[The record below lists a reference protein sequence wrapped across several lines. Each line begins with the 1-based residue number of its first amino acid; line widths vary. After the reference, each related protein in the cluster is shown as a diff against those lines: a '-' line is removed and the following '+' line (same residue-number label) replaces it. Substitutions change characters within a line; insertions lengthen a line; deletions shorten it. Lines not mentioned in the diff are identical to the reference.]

1 MTRSFS
7 SVVKW
12 VLCIVL
18 IALII
23 ATFALCLLSSSGA
36 SVASALSV
44 DLPDDG
50 IVSDNNLLPFSWY
63 SDITTTNGW
72 NSSLTS
78 TSSSD
83 YGSFSSS
90 GSNSNYFCLFYN
102 MQLEPGTYTLSLSS
116 SPDSSSD
123 FDSGTYDYRLA
134 YRINS
139 QTAEMTKLV
148 NRSNSSIGVFD
159 VTSITF
165 TVDSLSNV
173 TIGLFNCNNGLF
185 NTYRIDIKFF
195 KLEEG
200 SSFTGYVHSNIST
213 DDIYNE
219 GYEAGYNKGQT
230 DGHEQGYDEGYKQG
244 TADGVISANSIFV
257 CSRYMVKSTWDKSLN
272 IYVNHLQSYA
282 SDSDGGLPFVPP
294 LMNYIPLSCLVYND
308 DAECLLPK
316 DLTNSYDPSH
326 PNVSYL
332 DSKYIV
338 HFDSFLELGQW
349 LLDNPDDYL
358 CTQYYTQEMVFDA
371 LVFLDL
377 SKLSNFMSGAGESYQ
392 VGYDH
397 GYDTGHHDGQQSG
410 YSQGYN
416 AGYNKGAISGADYSF
431 LGLIGAVV
439 DAPINAF
446 QGLLDFDILGVNMS
460 SFVMAMF
467 SLCFIFLLL
476 KLVLR

>member
-7 SVVKW
+7 SVAKW

-23 ATFALCLLSSSGA
+23 VTFAFGLLSSSGA
-36 SVASALSV
+36 SVASAMSV
-44 DLPDDG
+44 DISDDG
-50 IVSDNNLLPFSWY
+50 IVSDNNLLPYSWY
-63 SDITTTNGW
+63 SDITTENGW
-72 NSSLTS
+72 NRSLSST
-78 TSSSD
+78 SSD
-83 YGSFSSS
+83 YGKFSSS
-90 GSNSNYFCLFYN
+90 GSNSNYFCLFYVV
-102 MQLEPGTYTLSLSS
+102 QLQPGTYTLSLSS
-116 SPDSSSD
+116 CPDSASD
-123 FDSGTYDYRLA
+123 FDYGTYDFRLA
-134 YRINS
+134 YSIKDN
-139 QTAEMTKLV
+139 TAQMVNLV
-148 NRSNSSIGVFD
+148 NRSESYIGVFD

-165 TVDSLSNV
+165 TVESLSNV
-173 TIGLFNCNNGLF
+173 TVGLFNCNDGLF
-185 NTYRIDIKFF
+185 SEYVIDIKFF
-195 KLEEG
+195 KLEAG
-200 SSFTGYVHSNIST
+200 SSFTGYVHSDIST

-219 GYEAGYNKGQT
+219 GYEAGYNQGKT
-230 DGHEQGYDEGYKQG
+230 DGHEQGYEEGYKQG
-244 TADGVISANSIFV
+244 TSDGLISANSIFV
-257 CSRYMVKSTWDKSLN
+257 CSRYQVKSTWDKNLN
-272 IYVNHLQSYA
+272 TYVNSLQSYS
-282 SDSDGGLPFVPP
+282 SDHGDDLPFVCK

-316 DLTNSYDPSH
+316 DLTNSYDPAH

-332 DSKYIV
+332 DSKYLV

-377 SKLSNFMSGAGESYQ
+377 SKLSNFMSGSGESYQ

-416 AGYNKGAISGADYSF
+416 AGYNKGAMSGADYSF